1 MLPPAATTIAMSVSQ
16 AISARRE
23 SFTTDP
29 VPRAGRDSGRGAS
42 LEHVEGPTVP
52 TELSPH
58 NPRIERVRELRTAR
72 GRAPRSRFAV
82 EGPTLLEEAGRSG
95 LRPREIY
102 LTATAL
108 GRFDPGH
115 YEAEGVP
122 VFQVPER
129 AFARLSEVETPTG
142 VLTVFDL
149 PARTAA
155 EVLARPGAVLL
166 LAGVNDPG
174 NAGTLVRSAEAFG
187 AAGVLFGRG
196 GADPFAPKV
205 VRAAMGSI
213 FRLPVAA
220 VDPDEIVAAAAAAG
234 RLLIATDVEGEELG
248 VVGIPRNAVFAI
260 GNERRGSGT
269 GCLAGTGPFG
279 YPSNGV
285 AESLNAAVAGS
296 IVLYEAARC
305 QEACQG
311 AEKP

>member
-1 MLPPAATTIAMSVSQ
+1 
-16 AISARRE
+16 
-23 SFTTDP
+23 
-29 VPRAGRDSGRGAS
+29 
-42 LEHVEGPTVP
+42 VP
-52 TELSPH
+52 TELSAH
-58 NPRIERVRELRTAR
+58 NPRVERVRELRTAR
-72 GRAPRSRFAV
+72 GRRAEGRFAV
-82 EGPTLLEEAGRSG
+82 EGPTLLEEAERSG

-108 GRFDPGH
+108 GRFDPSR
-115 YEAEGVP
+115 YEAAGVP
-122 VFQVPER
+122 VFLLPER
-129 AFARLSEVETPTG
+129 AFARLSDVESPSG

-149 PARTAA
+149 PARTPA
-155 EVLARPGAVLL
+155 EVLARPGPVLL

-196 GADPFAPKV
+196 GADPYGSKV

-234 RLLIATDVEGEELG
+234 RPLIATDVDGEDLG
-248 VVGIPRNAVFAI
+248 VVGIPQNAVFAI
-260 GNERRGSGT
+260 GNERRGVRDWLPGWDR
-269 GCLAGTGPFG
+269 AIRIPQRGP
-279 YPSNGV
+279 

-305 QEACQG
+305 QEACQV

>member
-1 MLPPAATTIAMSVSQ
+1 M
-16 AISARRE
+16 
-23 SFTTDP
+23 
-29 VPRAGRDSGRGAS
+29 
-42 LEHVEGPTVP
+42 P

-58 NPRIERVRELRTAR
+58 NPRVERVRELRTAR
-72 GRAPRSRFAV
+72 GRRAEGRFAV

-108 GRFDPGH
+108 GRFDPGRF
-115 YEAEGVP
+115 EADGVP
-122 VFQVPER
+122 VFLLPER
-129 AFARLSEVETPTG
+129 AFARLSDLESPSG
-142 VLTVFDL
+142 VLSVFDL
-149 PARTAA
+149 PQRTPA
-155 EVLARPGAVLL
+155 EILARPGAVLL

-220 VDPDEIVAAAAAAG
+220 VEPDEIVAAAAAAG
-234 RLLIATDVEGEELG
+234 RPLIATDVEGEELG
-248 VVGIPRNAVFAI
+248 VVGIPPNAVFAI
-260 GNERRGSGT
+260 GNERRGVRDWLPRWDRAIRIPQQG
-269 GCLAGTGPFG
+269 A
-279 YPSNGV
+279 

-296 IVLYEAARC
+296 ILLYEAARC

>member
-1 MLPPAATTIAMSVSQ
+1 MRV
-16 AISARRE
+16 
-23 SFTTDP
+23 SFTTGQAFD
-29 VPRAGRDSGRGAS
+29 G
-42 LEHVEGPTVP
+42 LEGPPVP

-58 NPRIERVRELRTAR
+58 NPRLEQLRELRTAR
-72 GRAPRSRFAV
+72 GRRAERRFAV
-82 EGPTLLEEAGRSG
+82 EGPTLLEEAVRSG
-95 LRPREIY
+95 LTPREIY
-102 LTATAL
+102 LTATVL
-108 GRFDPGH
+108 ERLDPSR

-122 VFQVPER
+122 VFLLPER
-129 AFARLSEVETPTG
+129 TFARLSDVESPTG
-142 VLTVFDL
+142 VLCVFDL
-149 PARTAA
+149 PEHAVA
-155 EVLARPGAVLL
+155 EILARAGPVLL

-196 GADPFAPKV
+196 GADPYGSKV

-213 FRLPVAA
+213 FRLPVAS

-234 RLLIATDVEGEELG
+234 RPLVAADVDGEDLR
-248 VVGIPRNAVFAI
+248 VVGMPQNAVFAI
-260 GNERRGSGT
+260 GNERRGVRDWLPRWDRAIRIPQHG
-269 GCLAGTGPFG
+269 A
-279 YPSNGV
+279 